1 MSIQVRSNVYT
12 EKYITHVFRYKNI
25 KFFIKFTIRILIQPP
40 FNPHKPYIPYF
51 SIFYTHTCRK
61 LK

>member
-25 KFFIKFTIRILIQPP
+25 KFFIKFTIRILIQPSYNP
-40 FNPHKPYIPYF
+40 YNPYSLFFNFLH
-51 SIFYTHTCRK
+51 THM
-61 LK
+61 